1 MEALTR
7 KAGFEAL
14 ADIHTAINDVGH
26 RLLYYTGGGVLY
38 IQTRGSKSQK
48 HYAEKFSALGEDILQ
63 ILISDRDAVVRGVTK
78 EDAFALI
85 DVFSKRYE
93 SESILSFY
101 AIYLWTDGRKEF
113 GWYGVCTGVKIQT
126 NR

>member
-78 EDAFALI
+78 EDAFALRSEEHTSELQSLLRI
-85 DVFSKRYE
+85 SYAVFGLK
-93 SESILSFY
+93 
-101 AIYLWTDGRKEF
+101 TK
-113 GWYGVCTGVKIQT
+113 TK
-126 NR
+126 

>member
-1 MEALTR
+1 MR
-7 KAGFEAL
+7 IS
-14 ADIHTAINDVGH
+14 DWSSDVCSSDLH
-26 RLLYYTGGGVLY
+26 NVFVLY

-85 DVFSKRYE
+85 DEFSKRYDAE
-93 SESILSFY
+93 RSEERREGKASVSPCRSWWSPFH
-101 AIYLWTDGRKEF
+101 
-113 GWYGVCTGVKIQT
+113 
-126 NR
+126 